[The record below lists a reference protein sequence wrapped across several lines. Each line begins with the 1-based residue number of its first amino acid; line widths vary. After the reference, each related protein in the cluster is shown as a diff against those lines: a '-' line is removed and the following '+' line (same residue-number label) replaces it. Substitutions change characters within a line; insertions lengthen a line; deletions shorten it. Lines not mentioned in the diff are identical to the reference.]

1 MTIIWWLYTEVEKGE
16 VNALPIVMPNTKT
29 EEPGYARA
37 WNMQHFSICTHSIPI
52 HYKTELIIIPLLHME
67 PPLLCWISYLQVL
80 PQWKLSQSLPQL
92 PKVRVQEDRLIL
104 QTTRNEGDWYK
115 HWAWH
120 CVYCMCTW
128 ELFVQNLDDVM
139 CILVHICVLQWLLLQ
154 QAKLISLFYNA
165 LILYLTSR
173 EMQCSYFTPLSVYHF
188 MHGIYGGSSP
198 CHCVCEQPW
207 MYPGACTHAHN
218 VVVTHVKVKLRVY
231 DLVISLYLGR

>member
-1 MTIIWWLYTEVEKGE
+1 MTIIWWLYIEVEKGE

-128 ELFVQNLDDVM
+128 ELFVQNFRW
-139 CILVHICVLQWLLLQ
+139 CHVHTCAHLCSAMAASTAGKINFPLLQ
-154 QAKLISLFYNA
+154 CFNSL
-165 LILYLTSR
+165 
-173 EMQCSYFTPLSVYHF
+173 SY
-188 MHGIYGGSSP
+188 
-198 CHCVCEQPW
+198 
-207 MYPGACTHAHN
+207 
-218 VVVTHVKVKLRVY
+218 K
-231 DLVISLYLGR
+231 

>member
-1 MTIIWWLYTEVEKGE
+1 
-16 VNALPIVMPNTKT
+16 
-29 EEPGYARA
+29 
-37 WNMQHFSICTHSIPI
+37 
-52 HYKTELIIIPLLHME
+52 ME

-128 ELFVQNLDDVM
+128 ELFVQNLDNVM

-188 MHGIYGGSSP
+188 MHGYIWWLLTMSL
-198 CHCVCEQPW
+198 CLW
-207 MYPGACTHAHN
+207 TTMN
-218 VVVTHVKVKLRVY
+218 VSW
-231 DLVISLYLGR
+231 SLYPCTQCCSNTCKSQAARECMTW